1 MINVSVSKVIKPVWG
16 WQRNC
21 SRHLWILLPSSI
33 HFSPGCGAPS
43 CCYYLELM
51 VKMMV
56 QRLSH
61 HGREHSGQRERNCIQ
76 VTPFVLNLVTW
87 FFFST
92 YVSLNWF
99 CHLKWRMKTDRR
111 IDRQRDQE
119 SRVENSETDWY
130 TRENFPSLD
139 ILQSLPWISSQL
151 LVVSQVSGP
160 RLLIHSQMNEFS
172 LVVWSIYLHMTP
184 KFIFPVFVILLR
196 FRPIYSLVHQDSPL
210 ECINESEV

>member
-1 MINVSVSKVIKPVWG
+1 MINVSMSKVIKPVWG

-21 SRHLWILLPSSI
+21 SRCLWILLPSSI

-61 HGREHSGQRERNCIQ
+61 HGREHSGEMERNCIQ

-87 FFFST
+87 FFLST

-111 IDRQRDQE
+111 IERSGEQ
-119 SRVENSETDWY
+119 SREFRN
-130 TRENFPSLD
+130 R
-139 ILQSLPWISSQL
+139 
-151 LVVSQVSGP
+151 
-160 RLLIHSQMNEFS
+160 LIHTWEFPLTGHS
-172 LVVWSIYLHMTP
+172 SVFALNLFPTSCSIP
-184 KFIFPVFVILLR
+184 DLR
-196 FRPIYSLVHQDSPL
+196 P
-210 ECINESEV
+210 